1 MNSGKCTLNN
11 QTLNNVKRYNKELI
25 FENINLNLKE
35 YQISNET
42 LELKQIHEQEILI
55 NEIPLIKILM
65 NKIKIR
71 TRLCS

>member
-35 YQISNET
+35 YQISNKT

-71 TRLCS
+71 TGLCS

>member
-1 MNSGKCTLNN
+1 MNSGNCTLNN

-35 YQISNET
+35 YQISNKT